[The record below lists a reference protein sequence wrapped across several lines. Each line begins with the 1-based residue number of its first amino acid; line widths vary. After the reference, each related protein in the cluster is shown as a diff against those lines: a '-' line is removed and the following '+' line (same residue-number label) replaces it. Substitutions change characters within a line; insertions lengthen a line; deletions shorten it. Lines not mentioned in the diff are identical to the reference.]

1 MKMNNLNDMTDLSFT
16 QTSRA
21 MSSKPLNRSANK
33 TQSIM
38 ELANKQD
45 KSKPKVTKRY
55 SGNDS
60 VFMGC

>member
-1 MKMNNLNDMTDLSFT
+1 MQYDNGKYMTEHKT
-16 QTSRA
+16 KKV
-21 MSSKPLNRSANK
+21 MSSKPLNRATEK
-33 TQSIM
+33 TQSVM

>member
-1 MKMNNLNDMTDLSFT
+1 MQYTDGKYLTEHKT
-16 QTSRA
+16 QKV
-21 MSSKPLNRSANK
+21 MSSKPLNRATGK
-33 TQSIM
+33 TQSAM

-45 KSKPKVTKRY
+45 KSKPKVTKHY